1 VLDQFIET
9 NALTSNG
16 FLLVDMVIG
25 MFKLVVREQFIMS
38 FEFGR
43 EDCTLILTTAIM
55 KEIELLDVRTDSR
68 TRLKMVVNEKKEKK

>member
-1 VLDQFIET
+1 VLDQFIES

-43 EDCTLILTTAIM
+43 KDCTLILTTAIM
-55 KEIELLDVRTDSR
+55 RELEPLDVRTDFR
-68 TRLKMVVNEKKEKK
+68 TRFNMW